1 MRVLVRG
8 RYWTERSAFAA
19 ALDDVPGGDVPKRIL
34 VVEDEQDVA
43 ELVADI
49 LDLEGYDARISSGE
63 DALNDVLEFNPSVV
77 LLDLMMPVVDG
88 FEVARRLHARDDT
101 RDVPIVVMTAMH
113 DPSARAREVGAQG
126 CVAKPFEILELI
138 QAVERA
144 AGA

>member
-1 MRVLVRG
+1 M
-8 RYWTERSAFAA
+8 
-19 ALDDVPGGDVPKRIL
+19 PKRIL

-43 ELVADI
+43 ELVADV

-113 DPSARAREVGAQG
+113 DPAARAREVGAQG
-126 CVAKPFEILELI
+126 CVAKPFDISALI